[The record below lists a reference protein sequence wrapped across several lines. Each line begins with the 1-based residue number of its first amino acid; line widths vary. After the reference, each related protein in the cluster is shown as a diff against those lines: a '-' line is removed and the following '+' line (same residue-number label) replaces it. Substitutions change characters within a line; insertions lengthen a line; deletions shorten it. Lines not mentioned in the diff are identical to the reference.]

1 MARRTK
7 IYTVD
12 DKKSRDHGNSFL
24 LTEMDAEKAEWW
36 AIKALLAIGMTESEI
51 DFNAPLAQMAG
62 QGFAAMFKADP
73 ARVKPLLDEMME
85 CVQIKLP
92 GSNTSRDL
100 LTGDIEEVKT
110 RILLRKE
117 VLALHV
123 DFFTDG
129 GE

>member
-1 MARRTK
+1 MARRTRT
-7 IYTVD
+7 YTVD
-12 DKKSRDHGNSFL
+12 DKKSRDHGKSFL

-62 QGFAAMFKADP
+62 QGFSAMFKADP

-100 LTGDIEEVKT
+100 LPGDIEEVKT